1 MNSANRNDF
10 NWQTPF
16 QNVLSGTAMDRRRAW
31 YVFRAFNIYRLI
43 VALILLGIY
52 FLDQRS
58 RVFGKDDPTLFLWT
72 TLLYMAVV
80 ILAIVGSFQR
90 RPSLSWQTHI
100 QTLVDVIA
108 LSLLIH
114 ASGGITSSLSIL
126 LVTAIA
132 ASGILLPL
140 YSALTAAALAFFILL
155 GYWFLDSPDF
165 ALSGWNDSVSFSS
178 WIAGFLQNRTDSLG
192 RVGILGASFFIAAL
206 LTYTLAERARRSD
219 ALVHER
225 SRELLEM
232 AELNQ
237 VIIRHLQ
244 SGIIVVDNFAR
255 VRLINDKA
263 RELLNYHL
271 PIQGSALRDVSP
283 QLSQDLTIWLVA
295 ETAPKPF
302 RQAQHL
308 PDITPTFSMLGSNR
322 TDTLIFL
329 EDSTQVTQRLQQ
341 IKLAALGRMT
351 AGIAHEIRNPLTAIS
366 HAAQL
371 LQESVILADSDQRL
385 GEIIH
390 INVKRANR
398 IISDVLD
405 LSRRDQIKQEDV
417 LLTPWLEEFRREFV
431 RGRGESQPELEIQ
444 VKPTD
449 LKIRFD
455 TGHLQQVLWNLC
467 TNACL
472 HGTPSGERVRIVLHA
487 GRSDD
492 NRSKAFLE
500 VIDSGTGIEPAEVK
514 KLFEPFFTT
523 KAQGTGLGLYIS
535 REICEANG
543 AQLQYIPPA
552 DERGSCFRIT
562 FAFTPL
568 RAGA

>member
-1 MNSANRNDF
+1 MNPANRNDF

-16 QNVLSGTAMDRRRAW
+16 QNVLSGSAMDRRRAW
-31 YVFRAFNIYRLI
+31 YVLRAFNIYRL
-43 VALILLGIY
+43 VMALILLCIY
-52 FLDQRS
+52 LLDQRS

-80 ILAIVGSFQR
+80 LLAIVGSFLR
-90 RPSLSWQTHI
+90 RPAFSWQTHL
-100 QTLVDVIA
+100 QTLVDLIA

-140 YSALTAAALAFFILL
+140 YSALAAAALAFFIML
-155 GYWFLDSPDF
+155 GYWFLDSSDF
-165 ALSGWNDSVSFSS
+165 ALSGWNDAVSFSN
-178 WIAGFLQNRTDSLG
+178 WIAGFFQNRTDTLG

-263 RELLNYHL
+263 RELLNYTL

-283 QLSQDLTIWLVA
+283 QLSQDLTTWLVA

-308 PDITPTFSMLGSNR
+308 PDITPTFSLLGSSQ
-322 TDTLIFL
+322 TADTLIFL
-329 EDSTQVTQRLQQ
+329 EDTTQVVQRLQQ

-371 LQESVILADSDQRL
+371 LQESIILSDSDQRL

-417 LLTPWLEEFRREFV
+417 V
-431 RGRGESQPELEIQ
+431 
-444 VKPTD
+444 
-449 LKIRFD
+449 
-455 TGHLQQVLWNLC
+455 
-467 TNACL
+467 
-472 HGTPSGERVRIVLHA
+472 
-487 GRSDD
+487 
-492 NRSKAFLE
+492 
-500 VIDSGTGIEPAEVK
+500 
-514 KLFEPFFTT
+514 
-523 KAQGTGLGLYIS
+523 
-535 REICEANG
+535 
-543 AQLQYIPPA
+543 
-552 DERGSCFRIT
+552 
-562 FAFTPL
+562 
-568 RAGA
+568 